1 MSEVPK
7 NEISRGGT
15 RMTTMIA
22 DSPRSTTRLG
32 VGLDADRRR
41 QPNPDAW
48 KSAIGTKPIA
58 ARLALLPDAKPRW
71 SRIGVSAVAQLCV
84 LTFCVLIPLIYPD
97 QLRTALHFQ
106 NVSIAQP
113 LTEIPVAPP
122 PPPPPKVLK
131 AKTPP
136 PPKPEVVEP
145 VKLDAK
151 KPHIFEIPKAV
162 VPKVKKVE
170 ALAPD
175 MQAHLEAA
183 KIDTTTTGPKKP
195 KEEVKVNNL
204 NSGSA
209 APATVKAPVDKVQTG
224 GFGDPNGMAG
234 KGDPQH
240 ATNVNRLG
248 SPALPGG
255 PGYGNGTGGD
265 KGIKG
270 TVASTGFGNG
280 TANAPSSG
288 GKQGKVVSSG
298 FGDQAA
304 ADAPKKKAAAGG
316 PADTPVD
323 ILDKPKPEYTAEG
336 RSLKLEGDVVIDVVF
351 LSNGTMQVNHVVS
364 GLGHGLDEAAVRAA
378 QQIKFKPAKREG
390 QPVDFP
396 ARVRIEF
403 RMAY

>member
-1 MSEVPK
+1 
-7 NEISRGGT
+7 
-15 RMTTMIA
+15 MTTMIA

-32 VGLDADRRR
+32 VGFDADKRR
-41 QPNPDAW
+41 QPNADAW
-48 KSAIGTKPIA
+48 KTAIGTKPIG

-71 SRIGVSAVAQLCV
+71 SRIGVSAVFQLG
-84 LTFCVLIPLIYPD
+84 LLIFCVLIPLIYPD
-97 QLRTALHFQ
+97 QLKTALHFQ
-106 NVSIAQP
+106 NVEISQP

-122 PPPPPKVLK
+122 PPPPPKVVR

-136 PPKPEVVEP
+136 PTPKPAVVEP
-145 VKLDAK
+145 VKLDPK

-162 VPKVKKVE
+162 VPKVQKVE

-183 KIDTTTTGPKKP
+183 KIDTANNGPKRP
-195 KEEVKVNNL
+195 KEDVKLNNM

-224 GFGDPNGMAG
+224 GFGDPNGMPG

-265 KGIKG
+265 KGIRG
-270 TVASTGFGNG
+270 TVESSGFGNG
-280 TANAPSSG
+280 TATPPPSG
-288 GKQGKVVSSG
+288 GKQGKVQSSG
-298 FGDQAA
+298 LDQTV
-304 ADAPKKKAAAGG
+304 ADAPKKKVAAGG
-316 PADTPVD
+316 PADTPVN

-351 LSNGTMQVNHVVS
+351 LSNGTMQINHVVS

-378 QQIKFKPAKREG
+378 QSIKFKPAKREG

>member
-1 MSEVPK
+1 
-7 NEISRGGT
+7 
-15 RMTTMIA
+15 MTTMIA
-22 DSPRSTTRLG
+22 DSPRSSTRLG

-41 QPNPDAW
+41 QPNADAW
-48 KSAIGTKPIA
+48 KTAIGTKPIA
-58 ARLALLPDAKPRW
+58 ARLALLPDSKPRW
-71 SRIGVSAVAQLCV
+71 SRIGVSAGVQLS
-84 LTFCVLIPLIYPD
+84 LLIFCVLIPLIYPD
-97 QLRTALHFQ
+97 QLKTALHFQ
-106 NVSIAQP
+106 NVELAAP
-113 LTEIPVAPP
+113 LTEIPTPP
-122 PPPPPKVLK
+122 PPPPPAKVVK
-131 AKTPP
+131 AKAPTPK
-136 PPKPEVVEP
+136 PKPEVVEP
-145 VKLDAK
+145 VKLDPK
-151 KPHIFEIPKAV
+151 KPHIFEMPKAV
-162 VPKVKKVE
+162 VPKVQKVE

-183 KIDTTTTGPKKP
+183 KIDTTNNGPKRP
-195 KEEVKVNNL
+195 KEDVKVNNL

-209 APATVKAPVDKVQTG
+209 AAATVKAPIDKVQTG

-234 KGDPQH
+234 KGDTQH
-240 ATNVNRLG
+240 ATTVNRLG

-280 TANAPSSG
+280 IAEPPSGG

-304 ADAPKKKAAAGG
+304 TDAPKKKVAAGG

-351 LSNGTMQVNHVVS
+351 LSNGTIQVNRVIS

-378 QQIKFKPAKREG
+378 QTIKFKPAKREG

>member
-1 MSEVPK
+1 
-7 NEISRGGT
+7 
-15 RMTTMIA
+15 MTTMIA
-22 DSPRSTTRLG
+22 DSPRGTTRLG
-32 VGLDADRRR
+32 VGFDVDRRR
-41 QPNPDAW
+41 QPNGDAW
-48 KSAIGTKPIA
+48 KTAIGTKPIG
-58 ARLALLPDAKPRW
+58 ARLALLPDSKPRW
-71 SRIGVSAVAQLCV
+71 SRIGVSAVAQLG
-84 LTFCVLIPLIYPD
+84 LLIFCVLIPLIYPD

-106 NVSIAQP
+106 NVEIAAP

-122 PPPPPKVLK
+122 PPPPPAPKVVK
-131 AKTPP
+131 AKTP

-145 VKLDAK
+145 VKLDPK

-162 VPKVKKVE
+162 VPKVQKVE

-175 MQAHLEAA
+175 MQVHLDAA
-183 KIDTTTTGPKKP
+183 KIDTATNGPKRP
-195 KEEVKVNNL
+195 KEDVKLNNM

-209 APATVKAPVDKVQTG
+209 APATVKAPVNKVQTG
-224 GFGDPNGMAG
+224 GFGDPNGMPG

-240 ATNVNRLG
+240 ATTVNRLG

-265 KGIKG
+265 KGIRG
-270 TVASTGFGNG
+270 TVASTGFGNS
-280 TANAPSSG
+280 TANPPPSG

-298 FGDQAA
+298 FGDQTV

-316 PADTPVD
+316 PVDTPVD
-323 ILDKPKPEYTAEG
+323 ILEKPKPEYTAEG

-351 LSNGTMQVNHVVS
+351 LSNGTMQVNRVVS

-378 QQIKFKPAKREG
+378 QTIKFKSARREG

>member
-1 MSEVPK
+1 
-7 NEISRGGT
+7 
-15 RMTTMIA
+15 MTTMIS
-22 DSPRSTTRLG
+22 DSPRSATRLG

-41 QPNPDAW
+41 QPNADAW
-48 KSAIGTKPIA
+48 KAAIGTKPVA
-58 ARLALLPDAKPRW
+58 ARLALLPDSKPRW
-71 SRIGVSAVAQLCV
+71 SRIGVSALFQLCI

-97 QLRTALHFQ
+97 QLKTALHFQ
-106 NVSIAQP
+106 NVEINQP
-113 LTEIPVAPP
+113 LTEILTPPP
-122 PPPPPKVLK
+122 PPPPPKVVR

-136 PPKPEVVEP
+136 PEPKPAVVEP
-145 VKLDAK
+145 VKLDPK

-162 VPKVKKVE
+162 VPKVQKVE
-170 ALAPD
+170 ALAPE

-183 KIDTTTTGPKKP
+183 KIDTSMNGPKKP
-195 KEEVKVNNL
+195 KEDVKMNNMD
-204 NSGSA
+204 SGSA
-209 APATVKAPVDKVQTG
+209 APATVKAPVNKVQTG
-224 GFGDPNGMAG
+224 GFGDPNGMPG

-240 ATNVNRLG
+240 ATNVNRQG

-280 TANAPSSG
+280 TANPPPSG
-288 GKQGKVVSSG
+288 GKQGKVQSSG

-304 ADAPKKKAAAGG
+304 ADTPKKKVAAAG

-323 ILDKPKPEYTAEG
+323 ILEKPKPEYTAEG

-351 LSNGTMQVNHVVS
+351 LSNGTMQINHVVS

-378 QQIKFKPAKREG
+378 QTIKFKPAKRDG

>member
-1 MSEVPK
+1 MKP
-7 NEISRGGT
+7 SRGGK

-32 VGLDADRRR
+32 VGFDADRRR
-41 QPNPDAW
+41 QPNAEAW
-48 KSAIGTKPIA
+48 KAAIGTKPIA
-58 ARLALLPDAKPRW
+58 ARLALLPDSKPRW
-71 SRIGVSAVAQLCV
+71 SRIGVSAVAQLG
-84 LTFCVLIPLIYPD
+84 LLIFCVLIPLIYPD
-97 QLRTALHFQ
+97 QLKTALHFQ
-106 NVSIAQP
+106 NVEIAEP

-122 PPPPPKVLK
+122 PPPPPKVVR

-136 PPKPEVVEP
+136 PTPKPAVVEP
-145 VKLDAK
+145 VKLDPK

-162 VPKVKKVE
+162 VPKLQKVE
-170 ALAPD
+170 ALAPE
-175 MQAHLEAA
+175 MQVHLEAA
-183 KIDTTTTGPKKP
+183 KIDTTSNGPKRP
-195 KEEVKVNNL
+195 KEEVKLNNM

-209 APATVKAPVDKVQTG
+209 APATVKAPIDKVQTG
-224 GFGDPNGMAG
+224 GFGDPNGMPG

-270 TVASTGFGNG
+270 AVASTGFGNS
-280 TANAPSSG
+280 TANPPPS
-288 GKQGKVVSSG
+288 GKPGKVQSSG
-298 FGDQAA
+298 FGDQTV
-304 ADAPKKKAAAGG
+304 ADAPKKKVAAGG

-336 RSLKLEGDVVIDVVF
+336 RSLKIEGDVVIDVVF
-351 LSNGTMQVNHVVS
+351 LSNGTMQINHVVS

-378 QQIKFKPAKREG
+378 QTIKFKPARRDG

>member
-1 MSEVPK
+1 MA
-7 NEISRGGT
+7 I
-15 RMTTMIA
+15 MLA
-22 DSPRSTTRLG
+22 DPPRSTTRLG
-32 VGLDADRRR
+32 VGFDADRRR
-41 QPNPDAW
+41 QPNADAW
-48 KSAIGTKPIA
+48 KTAIGTKPIA

-71 SRIGVSAVAQLCV
+71 DRIGVSAGLQLG
-84 LTFCVLIPLIYPD
+84 LLIFCLLIPLIYPD
-97 QLRTALHFQ
+97 QLKTALHFQ
-106 NVSIAQP
+106 NVELATP
-113 LTEIPVAPP
+113 LTEIPTPP
-122 PPPPPKVLK
+122 PPPPPVKVVR

-136 PPKPEVVEP
+136 PQPKPEVVEP
-145 VKLDAK
+145 VKLEPK
-151 KPHIFEIPKAV
+151 KPHIFEIPKVV
-162 VPKVKKVE
+162 VPKVQKVE
-170 ALAPD
+170 ALAPE

-183 KIDTTTTGPKKP
+183 KIDTSTNQPKRP
-195 KEEVKVNNL
+195 REDVKLNNM

-209 APATVKAPVDKVQTG
+209 APATVKAPIEKVQTG
-224 GFGDPNGMAG
+224 GFGDPNGMPG
-234 KGDPQH
+234 KGDAQH

-265 KGIKG
+265 KGIRG

-280 TANAPSSG
+280 IANPPAGG
-288 GKQGKVVSSG
+288 GKQGKVQSSG
-298 FGDQAA
+298 FGDQTV
-304 ADAPKKKAAAGG
+304 ADAPKKKTAAEG
-316 PADTPVD
+316 PIDTPVN

-336 RSLKLEGDVVIDVVF
+336 RSLKLEGDVVIDMVF
-351 LSNGTMQVNHVVS
+351 LSNGTIQVNRVVS

>member
-1 MSEVPK
+1 MKP
-7 NEISRGGT
+7 RGGK

-22 DSPRSTTRLG
+22 DSPRSSTRLG
-32 VGLDADRRR
+32 VGLDSDRRR
-41 QPNPDAW
+41 QPNADAW
-48 KSAIGTKPIA
+48 KTAIGTKPIA
-58 ARLALLPDAKPRW
+58 ARLALLPDSKPRW
-71 SRIGVSAVAQLCV
+71 SRIGVSAGVQLS
-84 LTFCVLIPLIYPD
+84 LLIFCVLIPLIYPD
-97 QLRTALHFQ
+97 QLKTALHFQ
-106 NVSIAQP
+106 NVELATP
-113 LTEIPVAPP
+113 LTEIPTPP
-122 PPPPPKVLK
+122 PPPPPAKVVK
-131 AKTPP
+131 AKAPT
-136 PPKPEVVEP
+136 PKPEVVEP
-145 VKLDAK
+145 VKLDPK

-162 VPKVKKVE
+162 VPKVQKVE
-170 ALAPD
+170 ALAPE

-183 KIDTTTTGPKKP
+183 KIDTTNNGPKRP
-195 KEEVKVNNL
+195 KEDVKLNNM

-240 ATNVNRLG
+240 ATTVNRLG

-280 TANAPSSG
+280 IAEPPSGG

-304 ADAPKKKAAAGG
+304 TDAPKKKAAAGG

-351 LSNGTMQVNHVVS
+351 LSNGTIQVNRVVN

-378 QQIKFKPAKREG
+378 QTIKFKPAKREG

>member
-1 MSEVPK
+1 
-7 NEISRGGT
+7 
-15 RMTTMIA
+15 MTTMIA
-22 DSPRSTTRLG
+22 DSPRSKTRLG
-32 VGLDADRRR
+32 VGFDADRRR
-41 QPNPDAW
+41 QPNADAW
-48 KSAIGTKPIA
+48 KTAIGTKPIG

-71 SRIGVSAVAQLCV
+71 SRIGVSAVFQLG
-84 LTFCVLIPLIYPD
+84 LLIFCVLIPLIYPD
-97 QLRTALHFQ
+97 QLKTALHFQ
-106 NVSIAQP
+106 NVEISQP

-122 PPPPPKVLK
+122 PPPPPKVVR

-136 PPKPEVVEP
+136 PTPKPAVVEP
-145 VKLDAK
+145 VKLDPK

-162 VPKVKKVE
+162 VPKVQKVE

-183 KIDTTTTGPKKP
+183 KIDTANNGPKRP
-195 KEEVKVNNL
+195 KEDVKLNNM

-224 GFGDPNGMAG
+224 GFGDPNGMPG

-265 KGIKG
+265 KGIRG
-270 TVASTGFGNG
+270 TVESSGFGNG
-280 TANAPSSG
+280 TATPPPSG
-288 GKQGKVVSSG
+288 GKQGKVQSSG
-298 FGDQAA
+298 LDQTV
-304 ADAPKKKAAAGG
+304 ADAPKKKVAAGG
-316 PADTPVD
+316 PADTPVN

-351 LSNGTMQVNHVVS
+351 LSNGTMQINHVVS

-378 QQIKFKPAKREG
+378 QSIKFKPAKREG

>member
-1 MSEVPK
+1 
-7 NEISRGGT
+7 
-15 RMTTMIA
+15 MTTMIA
-22 DSPRSTTRLG
+22 DSPRSSTRLG
-32 VGLDADRRR
+32 VGLDSDRRR
-41 QPNPDAW
+41 QPNADAW
-48 KSAIGTKPIA
+48 KTAIGTKPIA
-58 ARLALLPDAKPRW
+58 ARLALLPDSKPRW
-71 SRIGVSAVAQLCV
+71 SRIGVSAGVQLS
-84 LTFCVLIPLIYPD
+84 LLIFCVLIPLIYPD
-97 QLRTALHFQ
+97 QLKTALHFQ
-106 NVSIAQP
+106 NVELATP
-113 LTEIPVAPP
+113 LTEIPTPP
-122 PPPPPKVLK
+122 PPPPPAKVVK
-131 AKTPP
+131 AKAPT
-136 PPKPEVVEP
+136 PKPEVVEP
-145 VKLDAK
+145 VKLDPK

-162 VPKVKKVE
+162 VPKVQKVE
-170 ALAPD
+170 ALAPE

-183 KIDTTTTGPKKP
+183 KIDTTSNGPKKP
-195 KEEVKVNNL
+195 KEDVKLNNM

-240 ATNVNRLG
+240 ATTVNRLG

-280 TANAPSSG
+280 IAEPPSGG

-304 ADAPKKKAAAGG
+304 TDAPKKKAAAGG

-351 LSNGTMQVNHVVS
+351 LSNGTIQVNRVVN

-378 QQIKFKPAKREG
+378 QTIKFKPAKREG